1 MREGGGRRDEMEV
14 GRRVGDLHGGYYE
27 TMHLP
32 FLLFQEWCPRLFY
45 LDAAAAACTYLP
57 IF

>member
-1 MREGGGRRDEMEV
+1 MRDGSRSPG
-14 GRRVGDLHGGYYE
+14 GDLHGGYYE

>member
-1 MREGGGRRDEMEV
+1 MEV

-27 TMHLP
+27 TCICR
-32 FLLFQEWCPRLFY
+32 FCFSKSGARGCFY